1 MSVTPQEQA
10 ALDRYTAMI
19 AAHYP
24 PHLAAALAAQQSE
37 LACLARKMRAAI
49 GKAKKQMDT
58 DKLPATHPYREALA
72 MVEGA
77 MKDYA

>member
-24 PHLAAALAAQQSE
+24 PHLAAAIAAQYYATALTSSPPPLPLLRQIVSDV
-37 LACLARKMRAAI
+37 A
-49 GKAKKQMDT
+49 DT
-58 DKLPATHPYREALA
+58 DASIRREAGRFVVALDRRL
-72 MVEGA
+72 GIT
-77 MKDYA
+77 